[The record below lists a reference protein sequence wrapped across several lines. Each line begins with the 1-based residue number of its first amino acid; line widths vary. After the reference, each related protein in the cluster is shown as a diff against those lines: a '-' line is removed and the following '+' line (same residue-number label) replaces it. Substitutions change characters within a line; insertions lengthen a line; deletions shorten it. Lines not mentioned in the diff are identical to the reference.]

1 MQILISGTPNRNIFG
16 PAGFLCQM
24 GSSGVG
30 TIQLST
36 VSVGTSL
43 LGVVQGVRL
52 AVDGAGCGFI
62 CYSGTT
68 VERANLWSAPV
79 SPGQA
84 PPVGTPW
91 NDTTLGSIVLYTPQG
106 WASTTSVGL

>member
-1 MQILISGTPNRNIFG
+1 MQIIISGTANRNISG
-16 PAGFLCQM
+16 PAGFLCQI
-24 GSSGVG
+24 GSGGVG

-43 LGVVQGVRL
+43 LGVVQDARL

-68 VERANLWSAPV
+68 VERANLWSPPV
-79 SPGQA
+79 SLGQA
-84 PPVGTPW
+84 PPVGTAW
-91 NDTTLGSIVLYTPQG
+91 NDTTIGSIVLSTPQG
-106 WASTTSVGL
+106 WASTTSVGV